1 MKKTL
6 ITLFALIFGLTLVSC
21 GENPNGD
28 YIPENGGMNE
38 GVNTETN
45 NNVVTDTNRKVI
57 YTVSY
62 SINGDDVMDV
72 KNQVNN
78 KVIELEGYTSS
89 SEETLKQAKVI
100 YRIPTEKLNQFLDYI
115 DSFDGVGSKQITSS
129 DITSSYAYVEAK
141 IQTLMASREAYVK
154 ILETENLSRSEI
166 IQINDKIAE
175 IDTELLKI
183 NNEKASYDNKLIYS
197 TVTINYYVNEPVA
210 KEPTYF
216 AKYWSY
222 LKDFFAGLA
231 NIILYTLPVI
241 LVAGTIFSAIFFP
254 IIAKKRRKVK

>member
-6 ITLFALIFGLTLVSC
+6 ITLFALIFGLSLASC
-21 GENPNGD
+21 GADPNGD
-28 YIPENGGMNE
+28 YIPENGGMDE

-100 YRIPTEKLNQFLDYI
+100 YRIPTEKLNLFLDYI

-166 IQINDKIAE
+166 IQINDKIAT

-183 NNEKASYDNKLIYS
+183 SNEKASYDNKFYS
-197 TVTINYYVNEPVA
+197 NN
-210 KEPTYF
+210 
-216 AKYWSY
+216 
-222 LKDFFAGLA
+222 
-231 NIILYTLPVI
+231 
-241 LVAGTIFSAIFFP
+241 
-254 IIAKKRRKVK
+254 

>member
-6 ITLFALIFGLTLVSC
+6 ITLFALIFGLSLASC
-21 GENPNGD
+21 GAAPNGD
-28 YIPENGGMNE
+28 YIPENGGMDE

-100 YRIPTEKLNQFLDYI
+100 YRIPTEKLNLFLDYI

-166 IQINDKIAE
+166 IQINDKIAS

-183 NNEKASYDNKLIYS
+183 SNEKASYDNKLSYS
-197 TVTINYYVNEPVA
+197 TVTINYYVNEPVV

-216 AKYWSY
+216 DKYWEY
-222 LKDFFAGLA
+222 IKDFFVGLA
-231 NIILYTLPVI
+231 DLILYSLPVL
-241 LVAGTIFSAIFFP
+241 LVMGAVFSAIFFP
-254 IIAKKRRKVK
+254 IVAKKRRKVK